1 MANFVTLCPLCDL
14 SAFPAGFSVMPVMHV
29 GKFCIIFTWIF
40 RSSAPGVHQPSQGA
54 FLQPGN
60 IAAADAKLIGSLLLG
75 SRTLPSQA
83 VAQLQ
88 QRPFPR
94 RQGIHQAAQAGGIG
108 AALAI
113 VFHHGVIGQGVG
125 QSQLPAAGFQWLLQR
140 NSRTFTPNFSQ
151 FHS

>member
-1 MANFVTLCPLCDL
+1 M
-14 SAFPAGFSVMPVMHV
+14 SVMHF

-60 IAAADAKLIGSLLLG
+60 IAAADAQLVGSLLLG
-75 SRTLPSQA
+75 SRTLPAQA

-88 QRPFPR
+88 QRPFPH

-108 AALAI
+108 AAGAY
-113 VFHHGVIGQGVG
+113 VAQKN
-125 QSQLPAAGFQWLLQR
+125 PKEMKKMMKKAGASAERAMETIDRVL
-140 NSRTFTPNFSQ
+140 NS
-151 FHS
+151 H